1 MACNSPY
8 PSSPTAF
15 ALATSYPTREG
26 RKVRESL
33 RRPDGTL
40 PCAVVMLAEVGSAD
54 IVSEAMRSGALDYL
68 VKDRLDSDKL
78 RRAIG
83 SAVRHFRLIEA
94 QRTAERRYA
103 QFAPIVAASDDA
115 INSTDA
121 DFVIR
126 TWNAAERSGCS
137 VTARLRR
144 ASTH

>member
-1 MACNSPY
+1 
-8 PSSPTAF
+8 
-15 ALATSYPTREG
+15 
-26 RKVRESL
+26 
-33 RRPDGTL
+33 
-40 PCAVVMLAEVGSAD
+40 MLAEVGSAD

-68 VKDRLDSDKL
+68 VKDRLYSDKL

-115 INSTDA
+115 IISTDADA

-126 TWNAAERSGCS
+126 TWNAGAERSGCS